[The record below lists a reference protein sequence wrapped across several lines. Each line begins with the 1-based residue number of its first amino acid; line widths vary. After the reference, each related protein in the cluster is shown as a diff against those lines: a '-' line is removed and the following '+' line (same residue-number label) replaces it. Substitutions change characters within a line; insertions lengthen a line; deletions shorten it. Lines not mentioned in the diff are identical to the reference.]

1 MELSNEILVR
11 EYQAAIAENNARK
24 CSKTLL
30 ALYEMNRG
38 LLWSIAKRYSDFAEI
53 DDLLQE
59 GYIGLQKAANLYD
72 LSFENDVKFSTYATT
87 WIKQGM
93 RKYVAECGLIRVPS
107 YLNQRI
113 YNLEK
118 IQNDYEVKF
127 GKSPSDRELCSFLDI
142 TPEQLDL
149 LRKTKSILYVRSFD
163 EQISNDS
170 ETTLGETVPDENDS
184 MQNVIDSV
192 YKKTLSSVLWREVDD
207 LGENE
212 ADVYR
217 LRYQD
222 QYSFREI
229 SEKTGKSVNEVKV
242 IHDRAMKKLRKS
254 PLIASYR
261 EDFIQS
267 HNPTRDGLKSFL
279 RTNTSVTEKIALK
292 LYEGTIKESL
302 KLIRK

>member
-11 EYQAAIAENNARK
+11 EYQTAVAENNARK

-30 ALYEMNRG
+30 ALYEKNHG
-38 LLWSIAKRYSDFAEI
+38 LLWSIARRYSDFAEI
-53 DDLLQE
+53 DDLIQE

-149 LRKTKSILYVRSFD
+149 LRKTKSILRVRSFD

-170 ETTLGETVPDENDS
+170 ETTLGETVPDDNDG
-184 MQNVIDSV
+184 MQGVIDSV
-192 YKKTLSSVLWREVDD
+192 YRKTLSLVLWSEVDE
-207 LGENE
+207 LGDAE

-229 SEKTGKSVNEVKV
+229 SEKTGKSVNEVRV

-267 HNPTRDGLKSFL
+267 HNPTRNGLRSFL